1 MNTLHSCNYFSSLV
15 CWLVFTDGLFGNVLV
30 FFFAEHIKEG
40 REEYP
45 AKLLN
50 AHQTN
55 YFKWLQVYPKG
66 HFISSGYNALLQIFK
81 NTKSELCLSYSVEI
95 KRMGTRWTF
104 ENKWINM
111 LIIVVHSKYVAIFN
125 WLKPPANS

>member
-30 FFFAEHIKEG
+30 FFFTEHIKEG

-66 HFISSGYNALLQIFK
+66 HFISSGYNSLLQIFNLK
-81 NTKSELCLSYSVEI
+81 YKVRI
-95 KRMGTRWTF
+95 K
-104 ENKWINM
+104 
-111 LIIVVHSKYVAIFN
+111 
-125 WLKPPANS
+125 LKL